1 MEFLTA
7 LALGLAVAMVPW
19 GSWQITPPP
28 RFSHWLE
35 QAGYPGA
42 ERWLGRGFML
52 MAALTLP
59 LFLLPWPLPLLSLLL
74 ACLPPLWI
82 EARRRARL
90 EESEGEV
97 AFIAGA
103 VALGVSAGRDLESSL
118 SFAVTKG
125 RGPLSSGLMQALSSL
140 RLGQPR
146 SLAFSSVSRIFP
158 CAGEFLRALEL
169 GESQGIS
176 LGETLERQADLWR
189 RRRLD
194 KAEARALRVPVLL
207 LAPLALCIFPNVL
220 VALLGPFLLDLAWIS
235 P

>member
-1 MEFLTA
+1 MEILTS
-7 LALGLAVAMVPW
+7 LALGLAVALVPW
-19 GSWQITPPP
+19 GVWRLAPSPAF
-28 RFSHWLE
+28 RLWLE

-42 ERWLGRGFML
+42 ERWLGHCLLL
-52 MAALTLP
+52 MAALTLM
-59 LFLLPWPLPLLSLLL
+59 LALLPWPLPLMAVLM

-90 EESEGEV
+90 EMSEGEV
-97 AFIAGA
+97 GHIAGA

-118 SFAVTKG
+118 AFAVTKG
-125 RGPLSSGLMQALSSL
+125 RGPLSSGLAEALSRL
-140 RLGQPR
+140 RLGQSR
-146 SLAFSSVSRIFP
+146 SEAFSGVSRVFP
-158 CAGEFLRALEL
+158 CAGEFLRSLEL
-169 GESQGIS
+169 GESQGVS

-220 VALLGPFLLDLAWIS
+220 MALLGPFLLDLAWIT